1 MIMELSLSQ
10 LSKLWNGSL
19 SQSEIAIIATQA
31 VKKGDINLAE
41 LAFSQ
46 IQKKD
51 ALLKLYEGRLL
62 SLKGDYKGFIEYS
75 NSYSNSIRKECQISD
90 ALSPWY
96 WRQGVSYAIFN
107 RISDSEYVFDRMK
120 AETNH
125 SQHELAHYY
134 QCYGATKLYNGV
146 NIDNAQE
153 LLINSI
159 NIYLNDNKN
168 DEPFYSLFDNYRCII
183 VNLIMQAIID
193 LQQGKTHIA
202 YRKMQYC
209 REWVRKESFSRYATG
224 ISEISALFHQGD
236 YGWVFDFVFG
246 KAAEIFS
253 LSEKYIDSDVMFQVA
268 NEGIIYRSLNST
280 TIDSSIKAFN
290 NDYLVLN
297 NYPKEKYKK
306 YYYIHMEKIDMK
318 CKKVFIIHGRNKT
331 AYNEFVTFLT
341 SLRLDPI
348 EWDQAIRLTNKSSPY
363 IGEVIDAG
371 FKESQ
376 AIVVLLTP
384 DEIVTLKK
392 ELQDNDEERK
402 KRYQARA
409 NVIFEAGAALARYP
423 QQTIFVQ
430 MGTQSL
436 WSDIDGIHIIRIN
449 NDTKN
454 RRALINR
461 LEIAGCTMDITG
473 SNLWLSQGNLDVCW

>member
-1 MIMELSLSQ
+1 MESSFSQ
-10 LSKLWNGSL
+10 LSKLLSGNL

-31 VKKGDINLAE
+31 VKNGDITLAE

-46 IQKKD
+46 LQKKD

-62 SLKGDYKGFIEYS
+62 SLKGDFKGFIDFSNIYS
-75 NSYSNSIRKECQISD
+75 DSIKSECNISD

-96 WRQGVSYAIFN
+96 WRQGISYTVLN
-107 RISDSEYVFDRMK
+107 QKQNSEYVFDRMK
-120 AETNH
+120 SETNY

-134 QCYGATKLYNGV
+134 QCYGATRLYNGFS
-146 NIDNAQE
+146 IDKAQE
-153 LLINSI
+153 CLINSI
-159 NIYLNDNKN
+159 NIYLKDNDN
-168 DEPFYSLFDNYRCII
+168 DEPFYSLFDNYRCIV

-193 LQQGKTHIA
+193 LQLGKTHIA

-209 REWVRKESFSRYATG
+209 REWVRKESFSKHATG
-224 ISEISALFHQGD
+224 VSEISALFHQGD

-246 KAAEIFS
+246 KDAEIVS
-253 LSEKYIDSDVMFQVA
+253 LNEKYINHNIMFQVT
-268 NEGIIYRSLNST
+268 NEEIIYQSLNSS

-290 NDYLVLN
+290 RDYLVIN
-297 NYPKEKYKK
+297 NFPKEQYRK
-306 YYYIHMEKIDMK
+306 YYYIHMEEINMK
-318 CKKVFIIHGRNKT
+318 CKKVFVIHGRNKT

-348 EWDQAIRLTNKSSPY
+348 EWDQAIRLTNKPSPY

-384 DEIVTLKK
+384 DEKVMLKK
-392 ELQDNDEERK
+392 ELQSKESEAEER
-402 KRYQARA
+402 YQSRA
-409 NVIFEAGAALARYP
+409 NVIFEAGAALSRYP

-430 MGTQSL
+430 MGNQSL
-436 WSDIDGIHIIRIN
+436 WSDIDGIHIVRISN
-449 NDTKN
+449 EIND
-454 RRALINR
+454 RRALISR
-461 LEIAGCTMDITG
+461 LEIAGCTMDISG
-473 SNLWLSQGNLDVCW
+473 SDFWLSHGNLDVC

>member
-1 MIMELSLSQ
+1 MELSLSQ
-10 LSKLWNGSL
+10 LSKLWNGRL
-19 SQSEIAIIATQA
+19 SQSEIATIATQA

-41 LAFSQ
+41 VAFSQ
-46 IQKKD
+46 TQKKD

-62 SLKGDYKGFIEYS
+62 SVKGDYKDFIDYS
-75 NSYSNSIRKECQISD
+75 NLYSDSIRKECQIND

-96 WRQGVSYAIFN
+96 WRQGISYAILN
-107 RISDSEYVFDRMK
+107 QTRDSEYAFDRMK
-120 AETNH
+120 TETNH

-134 QCYGATKLYNGV
+134 QCYGATKLYNGLS
-146 NIDNAQE
+146 IDKAQE

-159 NIYLNDNKN
+159 NIYLNDNNN

-209 REWVRKESFSRYATG
+209 REWVRKESFSRRATG
-224 ISEISALFHQGD
+224 ISEISTLFHQGD
-236 YGWVFDFVFG
+236 YGWVFDYVFG
-246 KAAEIFS
+246 QTAEIMTIS
-253 LSEKYIDSDVMFQVA
+253 KKYINPEVMFQVA
-268 NEGIIYRSLNST
+268 NEGIVYHSLKST

-290 NDYLVLN
+290 SDYLVIN

-306 YYYIHMEKIDMK
+306 YYYIHMEEINMK

-331 AYNEFVTFLT
+331 AYNEFITFLT
-341 SLRLDPI
+341 SLRLDPV
-348 EWDQAIRLTNKSSPY
+348 EWDQAIRLTDKPSPY

-384 DEIVTLKK
+384 DEKVTLKK
-392 ELQDNDEERK
+392 ELQNKDDEGEE
-402 KRYQARA
+402 RYQARA

-430 MGTQSL
+430 MGTQSI

-449 NDTKN
+449 NDTSN

-473 SNLWLSQGNLDVCW
+473 SDLWLSQGNLDVCK